1 MHDNGQRHNE
11 EKKTICRQAPTVQE
25 CQQEQDQCQQ
35 EQDQCQQEQD
45 QCQQEQDQGPPVPE
59 TKISF
64 DSAGRGRR

>member
-1 MHDNGQRHNE
+1 MDCSDE
-11 EKKTICRQAPTVQE
+11 ELSGKCMIINKKKTICRQAPTVQE
-25 CQQEQDQCQQ
+25 CQQ